1 MPKMNRDEYRE
12 VAHRYNRIPKKLDVS
27 SAKAI
32 RANVKGKTLDQL
44 AAEHGVHR
52 NTIHSI
58 WQGRTWGHV

>member
-1 MPKMNRDEYRE
+1 MTRDEYRE
-12 VAHRYNRIPKKLDVS
+12 VAHRYNRIPKKLDACA
-27 SAKAI
+27 AKAI
-32 RANVKGKTLDQL
+32 RQNVKGKTLDQL